1 MSKGGVISKSNKQN
15 LKDKKAQFL
24 AHEHL
29 SAKSLFTEF
38 FYFGF
43 RTEKLTIPSFPKR

>member
-1 MSKGGVISKSNKQN
+1 MSKGGVISKSQQTKP
-15 LKDKKAQFL
+15 KDKKAQ
-24 AHEHL
+24 EHL

-43 RTEKLTIPSFPKR
+43 RTEKLTIFSFPKTVTYN